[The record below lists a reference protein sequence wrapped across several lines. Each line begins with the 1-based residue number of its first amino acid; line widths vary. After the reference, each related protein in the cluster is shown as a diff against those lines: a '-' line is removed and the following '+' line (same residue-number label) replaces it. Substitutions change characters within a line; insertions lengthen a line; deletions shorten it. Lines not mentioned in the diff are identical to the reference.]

1 MSAPIL
7 DSRLHQSPSLWKYTV
22 TDVQGSPI
30 FPCSFLTSNVTPSI
44 GNRNE
49 ERTYPNALP
58 AGQRVHLVSSL
69 FPSVDWSGVELGK
82 PLPASLRAE
91 LEAQGGDVMVSF
103 PPNEAAVL
111 RKYRKW

>member
-1 MSAPIL
+1 MENFIIDLSKY
-7 DSRLHQSPSLWKYTV
+7 DVHRLIRDL
-22 TDVQGSPI
+22 I
-30 FPCSFLTSNVTPSI
+30 EE
-44 GNRNE
+44 NRNE

-82 PLPASLRAE
+82 PLPASLVAE
-91 LEAQGGDVMVSF
+91 LNAAGGDVMVGAPS
-103 PPNEAAVL
+103 NEAAVL

>member
-1 MSAPIL
+1 MENLLIDTSKYDTPCL
-7 DSRLHQSPSLWKYTV
+7 LHDKIEES
-22 TDVQGSPI
+22 
-30 FPCSFLTSNVTPSI
+30 
-44 GNRNE
+44 RNE

-82 PLPASLRAE
+82 TLPASLRAE

>member
-1 MSAPIL
+1 MENLLIDTSKYDTPCL
-7 DSRLHQSPSLWKYTV
+7 LHDLIEES
-22 TDVQGSPI
+22 
-30 FPCSFLTSNVTPSI
+30 
-44 GNRNE
+44 RNE

-82 PLPASLRAE
+82 TLPASLRAE

>member
-1 MSAPIL
+1 MENLLINLSKYDVPL
-7 DSRLHQSPSLWKYTV
+7 LLHDLIDES
-22 TDVQGSPI
+22 
-30 FPCSFLTSNVTPSI
+30 
-44 GNRNE
+44 RNE

-69 FPSVDWSGVELGK
+69 FPSIDWSGVELGK
-82 PLPASLRAE
+82 PLPASLRSE
-91 LEAQGGDVMVSF
+91 LEAQGGDVMVSV

>member
-1 MSAPIL
+1 MENLLIDTSKYDIAL
-7 DSRLHQSPSLWKYTV
+7 LLHDLIEES
-22 TDVQGSPI
+22 
-30 FPCSFLTSNVTPSI
+30 
-44 GNRNE
+44 RNE

-58 AGQRVHLVSSL
+58 AEQRVHLVSSL

-82 PLPASLRAE
+82 PIPDSLRVE
-91 LEAQGGDVMVSF
+91 LKKQSGDVMVSV

>member
-1 MSAPIL
+1 MENLLIDTSKYDTAL
-7 DSRLHQSPSLWKYTV
+7 LLHDLIEES
-22 TDVQGSPI
+22 
-30 FPCSFLTSNVTPSI
+30 
-44 GNRNE
+44 RNE

-58 AGQRVHLVSSL
+58 AGQCVHLVSSL
-69 FPSVDWSGVELGK
+69 FPSIDWSGVELGK
-82 PLPASLRAE
+82 PLSASLRAE

>member
-1 MSAPIL
+1 MENLLIDTSKYDIAFL
-7 DSRLHQSPSLWKYTV
+7 LHDLIEESL
-22 TDVQGSPI
+22 
-30 FPCSFLTSNVTPSI
+30 
-44 GNRNE
+44 NE

-58 AGQRVHLVSSL
+58 AEQRVHLVSSL

-82 PLPASLRAE
+82 PLPASLYAE
-91 LEAQGGDVMVSF
+91 LEAQGGDVMVSV

>member
-1 MSAPIL
+1 MENLLIDTSKYDIAL
-7 DSRLHQSPSLWKYTV
+7 LLHDL
-22 TDVQGSPI
+22 I
-30 FPCSFLTSNVTPSI
+30 EEI
-44 GNRNE
+44 RNE

-58 AGQRVHLVSSL
+58 AEQCVHLVSSL
-69 FPSVDWSGVELGK
+69 FPSIDWSGVELGN

-91 LEAQGGDVMVSF
+91 LEAQGGDVMVSV

>member
-1 MSAPIL
+1 MENLLIDLSKYDAVL
-7 DSRLHQSPSLWKYTV
+7 LLHDLIEES
-22 TDVQGSPI
+22 
-30 FPCSFLTSNVTPSI
+30 
-44 GNRNE
+44 RNE

-58 AGQRVHLVSSL
+58 AEQRVHLVSSL

-82 PLPASLRAE
+82 PLPASLYTE
-91 LEAQGGDVMVSF
+91 LKKQSGDVMASV

>member
-1 MSAPIL
+1 MENLLIDISKYDVAL
-7 DSRLHQSPSLWKYTV
+7 LLHDLIEES
-22 TDVQGSPI
+22 
-30 FPCSFLTSNVTPSI
+30 
-44 GNRNE
+44 RNE

-58 AGQRVHLVSSL
+58 AEQRVHLVSSF

-82 PLPASLRAE
+82 PVPDSLYAE
-91 LEAQGGDVMVSF
+91 LEAQSGDVMASV

>member
-1 MSAPIL
+1 MENLLINLS
-7 DSRLHQSPSLWKYTV
+7 KY
-22 TDVQGSPI
+22 DVPLLLRDLIEES
-30 FPCSFLTSNVTPSI
+30 
-44 GNRNE
+44 RNE

-69 FPSVDWSGVELGK
+69 FPSIDWSGVELGK
-82 PLPASLRAE
+82 PLPDSLRSE
-91 LEAQGGDVMVSF
+91 LEAQGGDVMVSV

>member
-1 MSAPIL
+1 MENLLIDTSKYDIAIL
-7 DSRLHQSPSLWKYTV
+7 LHDLIEESL
-22 TDVQGSPI
+22 
-30 FPCSFLTSNVTPSI
+30 
-44 GNRNE
+44 NE

-58 AGQRVHLVSSL
+58 AEQCVHLVSSL

-82 PLPASLRAE
+82 PLPASLYAE
-91 LEAQGGDVMVSF
+91 LEAQGGDVMASV

>member
-1 MSAPIL
+1 MENLLINLPKYDVPL
-7 DSRLHQSPSLWKYTV
+7 LLHDLIEES
-22 TDVQGSPI
+22 
-30 FPCSFLTSNVTPSI
+30 
-44 GNRNE
+44 RNE

-82 PLPASLRAE
+82 PLPDSLRAE
-91 LEAQGGDVMVSF
+91 LEAQGGDFMVSV

-111 RKYRKW
+111 RKYRNW

>member
-1 MSAPIL
+1 MENLLIDTS
-7 DSRLHQSPSLWKYTV
+7 KY
-22 TDVQGSPI
+22 DIALLLRDLIEES
-30 FPCSFLTSNVTPSI
+30 
-44 GNRNE
+44 RNE

-69 FPSVDWSGVELGK
+69 FPSIDWSGVELGNQ
-82 PLPASLRAE
+82 LPASLRAE
-91 LEAQGGDVMVSF
+91 LEAQVGDVMVSV

>member
-1 MSAPIL
+1 MENLLIDISKYDIVL
-7 DSRLHQSPSLWKYTV
+7 LLHDLIAES
-22 TDVQGSPI
+22 
-30 FPCSFLTSNVTPSI
+30 
-44 GNRNE
+44 RNE

-91 LEAQGGDVMVSF
+91 LEGQGGDVMVSF
-103 PPNEAAVL
+103 PQNEAAVL

>member
-1 MSAPIL
+1 MENLLIDISKYDVP
-7 DSRLHQSPSLWKYTV
+7 RLLHDLIEES
-22 TDVQGSPI
+22 
-30 FPCSFLTSNVTPSI
+30 
-44 GNRNE
+44 RNE

-82 PLPASLRAE
+82 PLPAFLVAE
-91 LEAQGGDVMVSF
+91 LNAADGDVMVGVPS
-103 PPNEAAVL
+103 NEAAVL

>member
-1 MSAPIL
+1 MENLLINLSKYDVPL
-7 DSRLHQSPSLWKYTV
+7 LLHDLIEES
-22 TDVQGSPI
+22 
-30 FPCSFLTSNVTPSI
+30 
-44 GNRNE
+44 RNE

-69 FPSVDWSGVELGK
+69 FPSIDWSGVELGK
-82 PLPASLRAE
+82 PLPDSLRSE
-91 LEAQGGDVMVSF
+91 LEAQGGDVMVSV

>member
-1 MSAPIL
+1 MENLLIDLSKYDVP
-7 DSRLHQSPSLWKYTV
+7 RLLHDFIEES
-22 TDVQGSPI
+22 
-30 FPCSFLTSNVTPSI
+30 
-44 GNRNE
+44 RNE

-91 LEAQGGDVMVSF
+91 LGEQGGDVMVSV

>member
-1 MSAPIL
+1 MENLLIDISKYDIAL
-7 DSRLHQSPSLWKYTV
+7 LLHDLIEES
-22 TDVQGSPI
+22 
-30 FPCSFLTSNVTPSI
+30 
-44 GNRNE
+44 RNE

-69 FPSVDWSGVELGK
+69 FPSIDWSGVELGK
-82 PLPASLRAE
+82 PIPELLRAE
-91 LEAQGGDVMVSF
+91 LEAQGGDVMVSI

>member
-1 MSAPIL
+1 MENLLIDISKYDAAIL
-7 DSRLHQSPSLWKYTV
+7 LRDL
-22 TDVQGSPI
+22 I
-30 FPCSFLTSNVTPSI
+30 EE
-44 GNRNE
+44 NRNE

-91 LEAQGGDVMVSF
+91 LEAQGGDVMVNF

>member
-1 MSAPIL
+1 MENLLINLSKYDVPL
-7 DSRLHQSPSLWKYTV
+7 LLHDLIEES
-22 TDVQGSPI
+22 
-30 FPCSFLTSNVTPSI
+30 
-44 GNRNE
+44 RNE

-82 PLPASLRAE
+82 PLLASLRSE
-91 LEAQGGDVMVSF
+91 LEAQDGDVMVSV

>member
-1 MSAPIL
+1 MENLLIDTS
-7 DSRLHQSPSLWKYTV
+7 KY
-22 TDVQGSPI
+22 DIALLLRDLIEES
-30 FPCSFLTSNVTPSI
+30 
-44 GNRNE
+44 RNE

-69 FPSVDWSGVELGK
+69 FPSIDWSGVELGK
-82 PLPASLRAE
+82 PLPASLRSE
-91 LEAQGGDVMVSF
+91 LEVQGGDVMVSV

>member
-1 MSAPIL
+1 MENLLIDTSKYDIAL
-7 DSRLHQSPSLWKYTV
+7 LLHDLIEES
-22 TDVQGSPI
+22 
-30 FPCSFLTSNVTPSI
+30 
-44 GNRNE
+44 RNE
-49 ERTYPNALP
+49 KRTYPNALP

-69 FPSVDWSGVELGK
+69 FPSVDWSGVELGET
-82 PLPASLRAE
+82 LPASLLAE